1 MPLIVVVFPGPHC
14 SGPEEAEPPLLSGT
28 LRLLPM
34 PPFTNTGSLLPLLPA
49 ALGCGA
55 APAIGP
61 RPLPAFSELPHAIE
75 PSKAMPV
82 HKENGMVFISDFLR
96 SIGCDTPGNALAARA
111 PMPAAQRRAGRRKR
125 PYDLECSD
133 SMTSGGLESTLVRC
147 FSRDRASKRI
157 LVHRWISHC

>member
-14 SGPEEAEPPLLSGT
+14 SGPEVAEPPLLSGT
-28 LRLLPM
+28 LRPLPM
-34 PPFTNTGSLLPLLPA
+34 PPFTNTGSRLPLLPP
-49 ALGCGA
+49 ALGCCV

-96 SIGCDTPGNALAARA
+96 SIGWDTLGNASVARA
-111 PMPAAQRRAGRRKR
+111 PMPAAQRWGGRRRR
-125 PYDLECSD
+125 PY
-133 SMTSGGLESTLVRC
+133 
-147 FSRDRASKRI
+147 
-157 LVHRWISHC
+157 